1 MLQAVK
7 TSRRD
12 RCKSKSRA
20 RRYESTQK
28 PSGTISRRVQ
38 KVGGEH
44 FAIVCVDPAKHRS
57 EWMMADYFGGPSGI
71 IVGTAEF
78 SGIVEALW
86 LVEGIPFRLRRS
98 QPSVARSALWQPMD
112 GAVGGE
118 TLAFVGGA

>member
-7 TSRRD
+7 TSRRN

-44 FAIVCVDPAKHRS
+44 FAIACVDPAKHTRQLANCRS
-57 EWMMADYFGGPSGI
+57 CGQADSP
-71 IVGTAEF
+71 
-78 SGIVEALW
+78 
-86 LVEGIPFRLRRS
+86 PHRS
-98 QPSVARSALWQPMD
+98 NLTKWSPEVAK
-112 GAVGGE
+112 
-118 TLAFVGGA
+118 